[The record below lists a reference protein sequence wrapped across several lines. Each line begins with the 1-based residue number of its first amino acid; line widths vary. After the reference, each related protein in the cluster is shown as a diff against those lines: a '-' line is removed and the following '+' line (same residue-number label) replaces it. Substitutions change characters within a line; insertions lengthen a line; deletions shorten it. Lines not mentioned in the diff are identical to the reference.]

1 MSFIGI
7 KWFEKLIEN
16 SIMKY
21 SNNLNNV
28 SFGHLKSEKAVDRHL
43 FLNSNIDDS
52 VLQILATLQQ
62 RDDFR
67 RMSISRLINLLILKG
82 VNDLKEMESDDAF
95 ETISMLDECF
105 LEL

>member
-1 MSFIGI
+1 MN
-7 KWFEKLIEN
+7 FENIIQ
-16 SIMKY
+16 STSY
-21 SNNLNNV
+21 
-28 SFGHLKSEKAVDRHL
+28 GHLKSKKAVDRHL
-43 FLNSNIDDS
+43 FLKSSIDDS

-62 RDDFR
+62 RDDFK
-67 RMSISRLINLLILKG
+67 RMSISRLMNLLILKG